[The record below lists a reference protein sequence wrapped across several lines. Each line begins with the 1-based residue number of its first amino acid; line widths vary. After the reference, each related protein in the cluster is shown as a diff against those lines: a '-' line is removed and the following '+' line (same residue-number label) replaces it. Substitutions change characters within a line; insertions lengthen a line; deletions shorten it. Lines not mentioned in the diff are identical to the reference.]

1 MKIKAVVVDD
11 DFSALKA
18 IKNYCEQLNVEV
30 IEAYDSPKKFINAV
44 DELKFDIAILDY
56 AMPQYN
62 GLQLAE
68 FLNSKNIPII
78 FVTGHRDEIASK
90 AWDLNCIACIE
101 KPVNVEKLKTAIT
114 KYSPFNTTNDTI
126 ELELYGGNIA
136 RFKISEIAH
145 VGTCDSDTSGNDR
158 TLTDMNG
165 KEFRIVKKKMEDFM
179 NMLPSEKFM
188 RVGKSDIIGKHAI
201 SMCAKNYDE
210 VTLTVKSKKVNI
222 SYKLKDVFKSW
233 YSN

>member
-18 IKNYCEQLNVEV
+18 IKNYCEQLNLDV
-30 IEAYDSPKKFINAV
+30 IDAFDSPKKFLDAV
-44 DELKFDIAILDY
+44 DNLKFDIAILDY

-62 GLQLAE
+62 GIQLAE
-68 FLNSKNIPII
+68 ILNSKNIPII

-114 KYSPFNTTNDTI
+114 KFKPQNNSNDTI

-145 VGTCDSDTSGNDR
+145 VGKCDSDTSGNDR
-158 TLTDMNG
+158 TLTDISG

-179 NMLPSEKFM
+179 KLLPADKFM

-201 SMCAKNYDE
+201 SMCAKNYEE
-210 VTLTVKSKKVNI
+210 VTLSVKAKKVNI
-222 SYKLKDVFKSW
+222 SDQLKDNFKSW
-233 YSN
+233 YRN

>member
-18 IKNYCEQLNVEV
+18 IKNYCEQLNLDV
-30 IEAYDSPKKFINAV
+30 IEAYDSPKKFIDAI
-44 DELKFDIAILDY
+44 DDLKFDVAILDY

-68 FLNSKNIPII
+68 IINSKNIPII
-78 FVTGHRDEIASK
+78 FVTGHRDDIASK

-101 KPVNVEKLKTAIT
+101 KPVNVEKLKTAFN
-114 KYSPFNTTNDTI
+114 KYRPFKTTNDTI

-145 VGTCDSDTSGNDR
+145 VGKCNSDTSGNDR
-158 TLTDMNG
+158 TLTDING

-179 NMLPSEKFM
+179 KILPEDRFM
-188 RVGKSDIIGKHAI
+188 RVGKSDIIGKHAV

-222 SYKLKDVFKSW
+222 SDQLKDNFKSW
-233 YSN
+233 YHN